1 MQLRLIKSAVI
12 DAISN
17 LPTELSTGCVD
28 NNHALSSVSGRYLR
42 LFQHF
47 LFECNDLR
55 FTRHL
60 EDRPARDF
68 TGLDQAE
75 KNSRIEL
82 LIRAA
87 DR

>member
-1 MQLRLIKSAVI
+1 MQLRLTKSTVI
-12 DAISN
+12 AAIPN

-28 NNHALSSVSGRYLR
+28 NNRALSSVSGQYLR

-47 LFECNDLR
+47 LFECNNLR

-60 EDRPARDF
+60 ADHPARDF
-68 TGLDQAE
+68 TGLNQAE
-75 KNSRIEL
+75 KNSCIEL